1 MNDDLE
7 PEPDGADLKD
17 CAVGFENRVDHTH
30 GRDPAGAG
38 LLEGCA
44 AGAFDT
50 KVSGVQPLI
59 LAIESSCDE
68 TAVAV
73 MRGRTALLSAV
84 VASQIESHRP
94 FGGVVPELASRQHN
108 AAMPE
113 LLNAALSEA
122 GVDVSKVDA
131 FAATAGPGLASSL
144 LVGNTTAKALALGCG
159 KPFLAINHLEGHL
172 LSPFFGE
179 VDGVRENIAL
189 VVSGGHTMLVDVAGV
204 GSYRMLGRSRD
215 DAAGEA
221 FDKVG
226 KMLGLEYPGG
236 PVIDRLAADGDPKA
250 FDFPRSMMNKPG
262 FEFSFSGLKT
272 AVRYLTDELRPEEK
286 DAWLSDVC
294 ASFQQAVVDVL
305 VGKTLRAAKETGRRL
320 VTVSGGVGCN
330 RSLRAEM
337 IKACG
342 EAGLE
347 LKIAPPGLA
356 TDNAAMIAFVAH
368 EHLLLGRTTPLDA
381 DVDPNLSLTGEAN
394 RA

>member
-73 MRGRTALLSAV
+73 MPGRTALLSAV

-272 AVRYLTDELRPEEK
+272 AVRYRRRRTRGCRMFVRRSSRR
-286 DAWLSDVC
+286 WWMC
-294 ASFQQAVVDVL
+294 WW
-305 VGKTLRAAKETGRRL
+305 GKRCVRRRRR
-320 VTVSGGVGCN
+320 GGVW
-330 RSLRAEM
+330 
-337 IKACG
+337 
-342 EAGLE
+342 
-347 LKIAPPGLA
+347 
-356 TDNAAMIAFVAH
+356 
-368 EHLLLGRTTPLDA
+368 
-381 DVDPNLSLTGEAN
+381 
-394 RA
+394 